1 MDKKDWPIIDTS
13 DLNQDAV
20 REFEENEKAIR
31 RLDRIPKKRITF
43 EQHKELIT
51 RVRNRPNIVR
61 RFRQKEES

>member
-1 MDKKDWPIIDTS
+1 MDEKDWPIIDTS

-31 RLDRIPKKRITF
+31 RLDRIPKKHITF
-43 EQHKELIT
+43 EQHKELIA
-51 RVRNRPNIVR
+51 RVRNRPNIIR